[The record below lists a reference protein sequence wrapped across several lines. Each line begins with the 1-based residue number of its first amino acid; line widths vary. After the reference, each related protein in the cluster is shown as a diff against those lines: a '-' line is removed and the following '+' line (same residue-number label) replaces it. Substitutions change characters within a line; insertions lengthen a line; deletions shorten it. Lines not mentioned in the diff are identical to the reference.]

1 MRKLWILFMVILMVV
16 SSAQTSRAYVYY
28 DDILDHWGELY
39 IDWATNDVRLFKGY
53 ENNTFKPENSITRAE
68 FMAIINRLLVIQK
81 RSTSKVNSNFK
92 LKYSDLT
99 KEFWAYEDIY
109 KAIHYIENE
118 NMPKVDIQWVFPGN
132 NFKPNEP
139 ITRYEAGVL
148 ISLITSPP
156 VKPLNKKYTDLNSD
170 MKFYKEILNL
180 TGNGIVEG
188 YEDGTFRPWN
198 NITRAEASKIVKKAY
213 EDLEYLKKDQL
224 NINDLARFNLLKE
237 KPLFEYGNRPRN
249 QENFDKKFVDAIAT
263 LEYISFIGYI
273 PHAERHLYDAD
284 PIGTLWQLKN
294 DEYYNVI
301 GVNYY
306 LLSYDNS
313 LLKERQRE
321 LVVEAM
327 EYYETM
333 ENKENIKGMAN
344 FIYISKD
351 KINAKDYISFLEK
364 YLNLTLDNNDAI
376 FIGTELVGQYMNNY
390 QYKKALD
397 LSQYILTL
405 NKDIR
410 LNAQLI
416 LNHGYIIYKDSGV
429 NSAVQYLSKSWNN
442 LKTNT
447 SYRLYS
453 EEIDLL
459 FTSMMKQLMKK

>member
-1 MRKLWILFMVILMVV
+1 
-16 SSAQTSRAYVYY
+16 
-28 DDILDHWGELY
+28 
-39 IDWATNDVRLFKGY
+39 
-53 ENNTFKPENSITRAE
+53 
-68 FMAIINRLLVIQK
+68 
-81 RSTSKVNSNFK
+81 
-92 LKYSDLT
+92 
-99 KEFWAYEDIY
+99 
-109 KAIHYIENE
+109 
-118 NMPKVDIQWVFPGN
+118 MPKVDIQWVFPGN

-306 LLSYDNS
+306 LLAYDNS

-321 LVVEAM
+321 LVVAAM

-416 LNHGYIIYKDSGV
+416 LNHGYIIYQDSGV